1 MKAIIYYIIWIVI
14 SLGICIYS
22 AINCEKYNALIP
34 VAFGTICILL
44 IASLIIIIKEKNIK
58 ENFRSISFSRT

>member
-44 IASLIIIIKEKNIK
+44 IASLIIIIKEKK
-58 ENFRSISFSRT
+58 Y